1 MSGLKV
7 DMGRGADSKTIVA
20 IHDEHGV
27 RYCGTLDQAMAHFA
41 FMIEEND
48 NLRSLVRDGINFSH
62 QDGDLTS
69 RFIAWGN
76 QAEKMIDPATRGL
89 AAREQEKKS

>member
-1 MSGLKV
+1 MSQLKV
-7 DMGRGADSKTIVA
+7 DMGRGAGSKTIVA

-27 RYCGTLDQAMAHFA
+27 RYHGTIEQALAHFA

-48 NLRSLVRDGINFSH
+48 RLRSLVRDGINFSH

-76 QAEKMIDPATRGL
+76 TAENAVNHI
-89 AAREQEKKS
+89 